1 MVTIKAVVTVG
12 KKPYNFG
19 WLPPTTSFQL
29 QWSVVVVVGVVVV
42 VVVVVSRT
50 GGGLVRN

>member
-19 WLPPTTSFQL
+19 WLPPTISFQL
-29 QWSVVVVVGVVVV
+29 QWSVVAVVGVVVV
-42 VVVVVSRT
+42 IVSRT
-50 GGGLVRN
+50 GGGLARD